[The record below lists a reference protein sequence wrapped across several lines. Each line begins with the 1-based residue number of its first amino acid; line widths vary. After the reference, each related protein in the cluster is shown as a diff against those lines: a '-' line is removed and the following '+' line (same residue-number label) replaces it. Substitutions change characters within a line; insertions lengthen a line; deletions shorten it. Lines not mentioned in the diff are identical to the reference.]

1 MKKKTATKAP
11 AGKKPSSKKTGNQEE
26 EVVSTEPVET
36 PVEEVAASTELE
48 IPVEDEQLAAKT
60 KGGKRNNDKF
70 RFNDFPNALGK
81 GPLVREIMKDYTSK
95 HKKATLKQ
103 LDEIWKP
110 KDLLKRFG
118 IYAEINEAR
127 ELSSARDRYFFQ
139 EEHQIR
145 LADKKL
151 IVVSNQQTNST
162 LQSFIKAAKALGYK
176 ISVAK

>member
-11 AGKKPSSKKTGNQEE
+11 AGKKPSSKKTGKQE

-48 IPVEDEQLAAKT
+48 IPVEDEQLASKT

-70 RFNDFPNALGK
+70 HFNDFPNALGK
-81 GPLVREIMKDYTSK
+81 GALEREIMKDYTSR
-95 HKKATLKQ
+95 HKKTTLKQ

-118 IYAEINEAR
+118 IYAEINEAK
-127 ELSSARDRYFFQ
+127 ELSAARDRYFFQ

-145 LADKKL
+145 LADKKI
-151 IVVSNQQTNST
+151 IVVSNQQTSST
-162 LQSFIKAAKALGYK
+162 LQIFIKAAKALGYK